1 MGLTIAEIN
10 LGAGRLA
17 ISPAPGRGG
26 DYAGDLVD
34 LLAWQPALVI
44 SLTTHA
50 ERAATAPDLSAD
62 LARHGT
68 LCRAFPITDYS
79 TPETGWPA
87 LSPLIHA
94 ALAKGDRV
102 LLHCMGGCGRSG
114 MIALRL
120 MVEAGEDPDAALIRL
135 RGVRPCAVETDE
147 QFRWAS
153 NPEQFD

>member
-10 LGAGRLA
+10 LGAGQLA

-26 DYAGDLVD
+26 DYAGDLAD

-44 SLTTHA
+44 SLTTHP
-50 ERAATAPDLSAD
+50 EREATAPDLPAD

-68 LCRAFPITDYS
+68 LWRAFPITDYG
-79 TPETGWPA
+79 TPETGWPT

-94 ALAKGDRV
+94 ALANGDRV

-120 MVEAGEDPDAALIRL
+120 MVETGEDPEAALIRL
-135 RGVRPCAVETDE
+135 RARRPCAVETE
-147 QFRWAS
+147 AQRLWAS
-153 NPEQFD
+153 QPGQVD

>member
-10 LGAGRLA
+10 LGAGQLA

-26 DYAGDLVD
+26 DYAGDLAD

-44 SLTTHA
+44 SLTTQP
-50 ERAATAPDLSAD
+50 EREAIAPDLPAD

-68 LCRAFPITDYS
+68 HWRAFPITDYS

-120 MVEAGEDPDAALIRL
+120 MVETGEDADAALNRL
-135 RGVRPCAVETDE
+135 RARRPCAVETE
-147 QFRWAS
+147 AQRLWATQ
-153 NPEQFD
+153 PGKID